1 MEFQK
6 GLTNETKDL
15 NSQADLLCG
24 DSIINYKTVQSMGH
38 EELFVKKYLEFQNP
52 ITKITRCK
60 HIKTGFAFG
69 LGQFSVYC
77 VFAGLF
83 YFGGLLI
90 ENSFD
95 PEKIDPSTGQGTYGL
110 DPEDV
115 FIAIFAIFFGAS
127 QAGTA
132 MSMGPDIGKAK
143 VAATNVFK
151 IIEVPSKINAV
162 EQNKDTNYVSADHIQ
177 GIIEFRDVWF
187 RYPSRKED
195 FVLRGLNLTINPN
208 ESIALVGES
217 GCGKS
222 TMVNLL
228 MRFYDV
234 DFGEILIDNVNIK
247 KYNLHS
253 LRKKISLVMQEPNI
267 FNYSIMENVLYGNLN
282 AKNSE
287 IMEACALANCTEFI
301 EKNDFKGVQDT
312 PREILK
318 AMEEKKDAIIELIG
332 EEKYNEELEVMK
344 KVLEQDE
351 KKGAFEAIDGAIDDR
366 PDQLKDVELVKG
378 YKT

>member
-38 EELFVKKYLEFQNP
+38 EELFVRKYLEYQNP
-52 ITKITRCK
+52 ITEISRCK
-60 HIKTGFAFG
+60 HIKAGLAFG
-69 LGQFSVYC
+69 VGQFSVYA

-95 PEKIDPSTGQGTYGL
+95 PNKIDPKTGQGTYSL

-132 MSMGPDIGKAK
+132 MSMGPDIGKAR

-151 IIEVPSKINAV
+151 IIEQPSKVNAV
-162 EQNKDTNYVSADHIQ
+162 AQDSDSAYISADNIQ
-177 GIIEFRDVWF
+177 GIIEFKDVWF

-195 FVLRGLNLTINPN
+195 FVLRGLNIKINPN

-234 DFGEILIDNVNIK
+234 DFGDIFIDGRNIK
-247 KYNLHS
+247 EYNLHS

-267 FNYSIMENVLYGNLN
+267 FNYSIMENVLYGNLT
-282 AKNSE
+282 AKNSD
-287 IMEACALANCTEFI
+287 IIEACQLANCTEFI
-301 EKNDFKGVQDT
+301 EKNQYKGTVNE
-312 PREILK
+312 PRELKK
-318 AMEEKKDAIIELIG
+318 AMEENKDSFVALIG
-332 EEKYNEELEVMK
+332 EEKYNEEMEVMNK
-344 KVLEQDE
+344 LVEQSE
-351 KKGAFEAIDGAIDDR
+351 KKGTFEAIEGAVDNRSDD
-366 PDQLKDVELVKG
+366 LKDIELSKG
-378 YKT
+378 FFT